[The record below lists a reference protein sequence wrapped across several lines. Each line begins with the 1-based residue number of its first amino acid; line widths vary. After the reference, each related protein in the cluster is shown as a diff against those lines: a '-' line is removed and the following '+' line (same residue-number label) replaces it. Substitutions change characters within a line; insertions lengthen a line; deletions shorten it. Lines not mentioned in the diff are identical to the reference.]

1 MATSQEQQ
9 TGSELLGTQMEA
21 PAPPFEFYFEDYVPG
36 QLGEYGA
43 ITAEQ
48 SEMIEF
54 ARRFDPQV
62 YHTDPEKAASGPFQG
77 VIASGLYTAGIMMR
91 LFVDNHLSKA
101 AALGSPGIDEMRWL
115 EPVRPGDKLSIRVTI
130 LEVKPSRTKPDRGIV
145 RHLTEVL
152 NQHGNVVMTVKA
164 MMMLLRRKAI

>member
-1 MATSQEQQ
+1 MAPLDHQQ
-9 TGSELLGTQMEA
+9 STTEVPDKQMDTRDE
-21 PAPPFEFYFEDYVPG
+21 FEFYFEDYVPG
-36 QLGEYGA
+36 QISEYGA
-43 ITAEQ
+43 ITVEQ

-54 ARRFDPQV
+54 ARKFDPQV
-62 YHTDPEKAASGPFQG
+62 CHTDPEKSAEGPFRG

-101 AALGSPGIDEMRWL
+101 ATFGSPGTDEMRWL
-115 EPVRPGDKLSIRVTI
+115 QPVRPGDTLRIRVTV
-130 LEVKPSRTKPDRGIV
+130 LEVTPSRTKPDRGLV

-164 MMMLLRRKAI
+164 MMIMRRRKAK